1 MDHTNPHAT
10 GHGDA
15 KRPGQDEHVPIELL
29 LGGGSLIHQVGR
41 ELDTALGR
49 QLAPLGLTAQQ
60 AALLLWSA
68 RQESSPSQLV
78 TLLGT
83 DTAGVSR
90 LLDRLETKGLIRRRK
105 HPDDRRSV
113 VIELTGQGYT
123 LVPRLPPIFG
133 RISMRLLAG
142 FSAEEVQ
149 QLTTL
154 LERMLGNLRGSK
166 SAVEEG
172 PQAPS

>member
-1 MDHTNPHAT
+1 MDRTNSHAT

-15 KRPGQDEHVPIELL
+15 QRSGQDAHVPIELL

-49 QLAPLGLTAQQ
+49 QLAQLGLTAQQ

-68 RQESSPSQLV
+68 RQETSPSQLV
-78 TLLGT
+78 ALLGT

-90 LLDRLETKGLIRRRK
+90 LVDRLETKGLIRRRN
-105 HPDDRRSV
+105 HPGDRRSI
-113 VIELTGQGYT
+113 VIELSAQGHT

-133 RISMRLLAG
+133 QISMRLLAG

-154 LERMLGNLRGSK
+154 LERMLGNLRSTENP
-166 SAVEEG
+166 VDQG
-172 PQAPS
+172 PHAAS

>member
-1 MDHTNPHAT
+1 MDRTNPHT
-10 GHGDA
+10 IGHGDA
-15 KRPGQDEHVPIELL
+15 ERRGQDEHVPIELL
-29 LGGGSLIHQVGR
+29 LGGGSLIHLVGR
-41 ELDTALGR
+41 ELDTAMGR

-60 AALLLWSA
+60 AALLLWTA
-68 RQESSPSQLV
+68 RQETSPSQLV

-83 DTAGVSR
+83 DSAGVSR
-90 LLDRLETKGLIRRRK
+90 LLDRLETKGLIRRRN
-105 HPDDRRSV
+105 HPDDRRSI
-113 VIELTGQGYT
+113 VIELTAQGLT

-154 LERMLGNLRGSK
+154 LERMLGNLRSTENPVGHD
-166 SAVEEG
+166 
-172 PQAPS
+172 PQVTS